1 MEGMGLGGL
10 GIAGLLSGA
19 VKFAPEIKKAVTGV
33 TTQMTEVPNIIK
45 ELYATIKNLGQVTD
59 YSKKGVVKTEL
70 GPYELNEYPGGYNI
84 TKMTDSDF
92 RYQKEYFE
100 VQTDPEYGVIDYEEL
115 TALPDMDGKL
125 KDVDYGVELNT
136 YREIGEDLAKIKNDD
151 SLIKIADDDI
161 AKQIEKEEALK
172 ESLGKKGM
180 GEND

>member
-1 MEGMGLGGL
+1 MEGVGLGGL

-19 VKFAPEIKKAVTGV
+19 IKFAPEIKKAVTGV
-33 TTQMTEVPNIIK
+33 TTQITEVPNIIK

-70 GPYELNEYPGGYNI
+70 GNYTLIEEPGGYSI

-92 RYQKEYFE
+92 RYQQEYFG

-125 KDVDYGVELNT
+125 KDVDYGVELST
-136 YREIGEDLAKIKNDD
+136 YREIGEDLAKIRNDD
-151 SLIKIADDDI
+151 SLIKIADEDTI
-161 AKQIEKEEALK
+161 KQIEKEEALK

>member
-1 MEGMGLGGL
+1 
-10 GIAGLLSGA
+10 
-19 VKFAPEIKKAVTGV
+19 
-33 TTQMTEVPNIIK
+33 
-45 ELYATIKNLGQVTD
+45 
-59 YSKKGVVKTEL
+59 
-70 GPYELNEYPGGYNI
+70 
-84 TKMTDSDF
+84 
-92 RYQKEYFE
+92 
-100 VQTDPEYGVIDYEEL
+100 
-115 TALPDMDGKL
+115 MDGKL